1 MIPPILPGDDFLSFA
16 SSRDPGGVST
26 GVAIDKIALKI
37 KMSAWV
43 HGRGGMRIV
52 CYRVVKDVFFSREN
66 SGRMGSMRDTVSV

>member
-1 MIPPILPGDDFLSFA
+1 
-16 SSRDPGGVST
+16 VST

-66 SGRMGSMRDTVSV
+66 SGGMGSMRDTVSV